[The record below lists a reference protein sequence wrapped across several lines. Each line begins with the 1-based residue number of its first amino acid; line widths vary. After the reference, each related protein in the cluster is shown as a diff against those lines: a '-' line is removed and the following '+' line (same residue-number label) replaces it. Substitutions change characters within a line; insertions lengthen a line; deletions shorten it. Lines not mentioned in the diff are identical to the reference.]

1 MRTMKYIQSTK
12 VPMELPSI
20 DLGETEKHSD
30 DGKPIRQQS
39 ISERYATRM

>member
-30 DGKPIRQQS
+30 DGKQFGS
-39 ISERYATRM
+39 KSTSERDATRM